1 MSFDYVSSYRKRAAG
16 ALGALTTILC
26 LLNYAGT
33 KPMAQQQP
41 DKPSARPELVLQ
53 IGHTGKVNA
62 VAFSPDGKTLA
73 SSGDDRTVKL
83 WDTQTGE
90 LKRTLIGHGARVTT
104 IAFSRDGKTLASDGA
119 HDVSC
124 GTGDGGVGETIL
136 WDTQTWAA
144 KRKLPNGFYKSYS
157 LVFSPNIRN
166 ILFSNDDATE
176 IWDASTG
183 RLKWKLP
190 NINFVA
196 AVFSHDGRTIAIAEG
211 DGTFCLRNAATGKL
225 RWKLGI
231 SGAVAFSPDSRTIA
245 SVVGDGTYCLR
256 DARTGVVRRTLRGP
270 GHALTAVAFS
280 PNGRVLAGTN
290 EEGSLMVWDTRTAEL
305 KQTFKVDAGTLFFSP
320 DSRLLASW
328 SVQYGSLTLKQWD
341 ARTWQVKR
349 TLSKPD
355 LHATSVAFSPD
366 SKMLATGCADEA
378 VKICNIQTG
387 AVRLLP
393 GHSDPRRTMNSTDLE
408 QNVFEMTNG
417 FALSPDG
424 LTAAMGNGKTIYLWN
439 TQTGEMRQSLIG
451 HPGIVNSV
459 AFSEDAKTIASGSQD
474 TVRLWDAQTGKLKH
488 RLTGS
493 TEGVRSVSFL
503 SDGRT
508 VAGFGGYTKGWL
520 MLWDT
525 LTGRPKAMPIEQFL
539 ESLATSPDGKSI
551 MTWRATGQVIL
562 MDALT
567 GKTRRNIEIG
577 EGDGDVLQIVFS
589 PDSKMLAAAQT
600 CGMVTLWDARTGAV
614 RKKLQL
620 MDASEDVLSVALS
633 PDGRTGASGCGDNSV
648 RLFDVQTGK
657 MKRTL
662 MGHSNNV
669 IWVAFS
675 PDGKTLASGSNDN
688 TLKLW
693 EPNGGRLLATLMVLP
708 PSKKGEA
715 NEWIAFTPKGYYTGS
730 AAVARFI
737 RWRVGDQLMPAATYE
752 GTFYRPDLVEKSL
765 KGEQ

>member
-1 MSFDYVSSYRKRAAG
+1 MTTEHSLRNCRRAGIPLAP
-16 ALGALTTILC
+16 LTTILC
-26 LLNYAGT
+26 LLNYAVT
-33 KPMAQQQP
+33 IQMAQQQP
-41 DKPSARPELVLQ
+41 DSPYARPELVLQ

-73 SSGDDRTVKL
+73 SGGDDRTVKL
-83 WDTQTGE
+83 WDRQTGE
-90 LKRTLIGHGARVTT
+90 LKRALIGHGTKVTT
-104 IAFSRDGKTLASDGA
+104 IAFSRDGKTLAADGA

-136 WDTQTWAA
+136 WDTQTWAV
-144 KRKLPNGFYKSYS
+144 KRKLPKGFYKSYS
-157 LVFSPNIRN
+157 IVFSPNIRN

-176 IWDASTG
+176 IWDATTG

-211 DGTFCLRNAATGKL
+211 DGTFCLRDAATGKL
-225 RWKLGI
+225 RWNLRGI
-231 SGAVAFSPDSRTIA
+231 TGAVAFSPDSRTIA
-245 SVVGDGTYCLR
+245 SAGGDGTYCLR
-256 DARTGVVRRTLRGP
+256 DARTGGVRRTLRGP

-290 EEGSLMVWDTRTAEL
+290 EEGSLMVWDTRTAEM
-305 KQTFKVDAGTLFFSP
+305 KQTFKVDGGTLFFSP

-393 GHSDPRRTMNSTDLE
+393 GHTDPRRTMNSTDLE

-424 LTAAMGNGKTIYLWN
+424 LTAAMGNGKTVYLWN

-503 SDGRT
+503 PDGRT
-508 VAGFGGYTKGWL
+508 VASVTGEL
-520 MLWDT
+520 MLLWDAQ
-525 LTGRPKAMPIEQFL
+525 TGTRKPMPMEHVLDSVAFSSDGKAM
-539 ESLATSPDGKSI
+539 ATWNGNEV
-551 MTWRATGQVIL
+551 ML

-567 GKTRRNIEIG
+567 GKARKTIEIDG
-577 EGDGDVLQIVFS
+577 EYVSQVVFS
-589 PDSKMLAAAQT
+589 SDGKMLAAAQS
-600 CGMVTLWDARTGAV
+600 CGLVTLWDARTGAV

-620 MDASEDVLSVALS
+620 MEASEDVLSVALS
-633 PDGRTGASGCGDNSV
+633 PDGKTGAGGCSDNSV
-648 RLFDVQTGK
+648 TLFDVQTGK
-657 MKRTL
+657 LRKLT
-662 MGHSNNV
+662 GHNNDV

-675 PDGKTLASGSNDN
+675 PDGKTLASGSYDN
-688 TLKLW
+688 TLKVW
-693 EPNGGRLLATLMVLP
+693 EPNSGRLLATLMVLP

-715 NEWIAFTPKGYYTGS
+715 NEWIAFTPEGYYTGS
-730 AAVARFI
+730 ATVARFI
-737 RWRVGDQLMPAATYE
+737 RWRVGDQLMPAPTYE
-752 GTFYRPDLVEKSL
+752 GTFYRPDLVQKSL
-765 KGEQ
+765 RGEQ